1 MRQGQLLKEP
11 TSELN
16 QLSLPT
22 SIPGRD
28 QFSQGATIAS
38 PSIGFTENTKMKEV
52 TQAYFAKE
60 SLVVMEEMEEEDE
73 KEGHWEVLGRGEARL
88 PKHLGSSEVRDENTM
103 LFIANFV
110 VDASCC
116 SNLL

>member
-1 MRQGQLLKEP
+1 MR
-11 TSELN
+11 
-16 QLSLPT
+16 
-22 SIPGRD
+22 
-28 QFSQGATIAS
+28 
-38 PSIGFTENTKMKEV
+38 EV

-116 SNLL
+116 SNLWWNPVRVAHDFASGSHSRHVALRAWRPVQGARPGGERRVLRCHGSC

>member
-1 MRQGQLLKEP
+1 MHQGQLLKEP

-38 PSIGFTENTKMKEV
+38 ASTGFTENTKMREV
-52 TQAYFAKE
+52 MQAYFAKA
-60 SLVVMEEMEEEDE
+60 SLVVMGQLTLCAKLHLCSRTAGGFMRHWMPDVQVIWSEGVAHMFDE
-73 KEGHWEVLGRGEARL
+73 SRRV
-88 PKHLGSSEVRDENTM
+88 GSISKP
-103 LFIANFV
+103 LYQ
-110 VDASCC
+110 
-116 SNLL
+116 